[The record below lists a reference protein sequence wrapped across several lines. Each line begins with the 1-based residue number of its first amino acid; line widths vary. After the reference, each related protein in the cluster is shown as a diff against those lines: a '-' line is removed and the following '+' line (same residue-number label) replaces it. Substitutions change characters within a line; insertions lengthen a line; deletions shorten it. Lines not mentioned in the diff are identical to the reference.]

1 MENKYGCLNGRKILN
16 LKTIFPEKNPFQ
28 IFVNLPN
35 KWNLCKE
42 VEFQD
47 QGQHILVD
55 IDLNF
60 KDRMIN
66 YNFVFFAFYSMKKII
81 DL

>member
-16 LKTIFPEKNPFQ
+16 LKIIFPEKNLFQ
-28 IFVNLPN
+28 IFVSLPN

-55 IDLNF
+55 IDL
-60 KDRMIN
+60 IL
-66 YNFVFFAFYSMKKII
+66 KIE
-81 DL
+81 